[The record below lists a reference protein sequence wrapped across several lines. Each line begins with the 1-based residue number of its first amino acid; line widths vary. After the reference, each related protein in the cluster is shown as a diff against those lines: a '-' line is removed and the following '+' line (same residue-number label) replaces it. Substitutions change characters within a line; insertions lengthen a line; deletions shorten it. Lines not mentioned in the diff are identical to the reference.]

1 MYPCIY
7 LSIHLSIHPSKHH
20 LCIHPSI
27 HTSFMYPF
35 IIYLYPSIH
44 PFIHPSMYIS
54 INLSIYPFMYSI
66 YHLSIVLIP
75 SPYIQFRT
83 LFPSSIQIKKLNWNL
98 KAIPTLIVN
107 GSHNPFINYNS
118 SHSSPDVTTWLW
130 GFALIQTQ
138 ASVRSGPDIG

>member
-35 IIYLYPSIH
+35 IIYLYLSIH
-44 PFIHPSMYIS
+44 PSIYTSINPSMYIS

-118 SHSSPDVTTWLW
+118 SHSSPDVTTWL
-130 GFALIQTQ
+130 
-138 ASVRSGPDIG
+138 

>member
-35 IIYLYPSIH
+35 IIYLYLSIH
-44 PFIHPSMYIS
+44 PFIHPSIHLCIYP
-54 INLSIYPFMYSI
+54 LIYPFMYSI

-75 SPYIQFRT
+75 SPYIQLRT

-107 GSHNPFINYNS
+107 GSHTLLLI
-118 SHSSPDVTTWLW
+118 TTAPTLHQMLQH
-130 GFALIQTQ
+130 GCGDLLSFKHKHQ
-138 ASVRSGPDIG
+138 

>member
-1 MYPCIY
+1 MHLSIY
-7 LSIHLSIHPSKHH
+7 LSIHLNIIYVSIHTVIYVSIHH
-20 LCIHPSI
+20 ISVSIHPSI
-27 HTSFMYPF
+27 HLYIHLCIYPL
-35 IIYLYPSIH
+35 IYPSIR
-44 PFIHPSMYIS
+44 
-54 INLSIYPFMYSI
+54 LCTVI